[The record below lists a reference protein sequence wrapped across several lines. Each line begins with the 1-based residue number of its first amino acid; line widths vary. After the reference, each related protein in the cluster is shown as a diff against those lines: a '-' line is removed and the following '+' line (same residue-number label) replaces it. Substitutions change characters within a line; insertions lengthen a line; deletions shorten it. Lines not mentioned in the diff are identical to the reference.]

1 MEEMR
6 LNQPLKIPII
16 LSFGRKSLTSR
27 SKPDYL
33 SIMKK
38 LIFSAIFCAVAAT
51 GFSITPDG
59 GIDDAMMSRLRQSY
73 KNTPADKA
81 ISNALRGHDI
91 DALAANADSRNNID
105 DNFTYRVKSKGITN
119 QKSSGRCWLFTGL
132 NVLRSQMMA
141 DKDLPSTELSESYNF
156 FYDQLEKANLFLQA
170 MIDYA
175 SKPDNDRTVEW
186 LFKNPIS
193 DGGQFTGISDNL
205 TKYGIVPK
213 SVMGETYSSSNTSKL
228 RKMLSR
234 KLREDGLTLRRM
246 AAGGAKAKAL
256 QAEKETMLQDIYRML
271 AMTLGVPPTEFTW
284 TRKDSK
290 GNIVETKTY
299 TPQEFY
305 REYAGNDLKNGY
317 VMLMNDPTREYYKLY
332 EIDFDRHS
340 YDGANW
346 QFINLPVEDIKAAA
360 IESLKNNRM
369 MYSSWDVGKYLN
381 REDNVARL
389 DNFDSD
395 PLFGVKFGMNK
406 ADRIRTGDSGSTH
419 AMTLVAVDLD
429 SNGKPVKWMVEN
441 SWGPGANDGHII
453 MYDDWV
459 DEYLFRLVV
468 NKEYVPAE
476 ILKILSQKP
485 VMLPAWDPMF

>member
-1 MEEMR
+1 
-6 LNQPLKIPII
+6 
-16 LSFGRKSLTSR
+16 
-27 SKPDYL
+27 
-33 SIMKK
+33 
-38 LIFSAIFCAVAAT
+38 
-51 GFSITPDG
+51 
-59 GIDDAMMSRLRQSY
+59 
-73 KNTPADKA
+73 
-81 ISNALRGHDI
+81 
-91 DALAANADSRNNID
+91 
-105 DNFTYRVKSKGITN
+105 
-119 QKSSGRCWLFTGL
+119 
-132 NVLRSQMMA
+132 
-141 DKDLPSTELSESYNF
+141 
-156 FYDQLEKANLFLQA
+156 
-170 MIDYA
+170 
-175 SKPDNDRTVEW
+175 
-186 LFKNPIS
+186 
-193 DGGQFTGISDNL
+193 
-205 TKYGIVPK
+205 
-213 SVMGETYSSSNTSKL
+213 
-228 RKMLSR
+228 
-234 KLREDGLTLRRM
+234 
-246 AAGGAKAKAL
+246 
-256 QAEKETMLQDIYRML
+256 
-271 AMTLGVPPTEFTW
+271 
-284 TRKDSK
+284 
-290 GNIVETKTY
+290 
-299 TPQEFY
+299 
-305 REYAGNDLKNGY
+305 
-317 VMLMNDPTREYYKLY
+317 MLMNDPTREYYKLY

-389 DNFDSD
+389 DNFDYDS
-395 PLFGVKFGMNK
+395 LFGVKFGMNK

>member
-1 MEEMR
+1 
-6 LNQPLKIPII
+6 
-16 LSFGRKSLTSR
+16 
-27 SKPDYL
+27 
-33 SIMKK
+33 
-38 LIFSAIFCAVAAT
+38 
-51 GFSITPDG
+51 
-59 GIDDAMMSRLRQSY
+59 
-73 KNTPADKA
+73 
-81 ISNALRGHDI
+81 
-91 DALAANADSRNNID
+91 
-105 DNFTYRVKSKGITN
+105 
-119 QKSSGRCWLFTGL
+119 
-132 NVLRSQMMA
+132 
-141 DKDLPSTELSESYNF
+141 
-156 FYDQLEKANLFLQA
+156 
-170 MIDYA
+170 
-175 SKPDNDRTVEW
+175 
-186 LFKNPIS
+186 
-193 DGGQFTGISDNL
+193 
-205 TKYGIVPK
+205 
-213 SVMGETYSSSNTSKL
+213 MGETYSSSNTSKL

-389 DNFDSD
+389 DNFDYDS
-395 PLFGVKFGMNK
+395 LFGVKFGMNK